1 MYFKIN
7 GNSYCDPNSQ
17 NTVTLL
23 TCDSFQTVLM
33 VLAISNTKL
42 LNFLIIASWVG
53 GAFSNITT
61 ICEPTEVL
69 LLDQDKYSEI
79 RTELKDKT
87 MVTFGLV
94 MFFISFF
101 IFFTI
106 TLSIR
111 DQYENE
117 TEITKS

>member
-1 MYFKIN
+1 
-7 GNSYCDPNSQ
+7 
-17 NTVTLL
+17 
-23 TCDSFQTVLM
+23 M

>member
-1 MYFKIN
+1 
-7 GNSYCDPNSQ
+7 
-17 NTVTLL
+17 
-23 TCDSFQTVLM
+23 M

-53 GAFSNITT
+53 GAFSNITA
-61 ICEPTEVL
+61 ICEPTDVL
-69 LLDQDKYSEI
+69 LIDQDTYSEI

-87 MVTFGLV
+87 MLIFGIL

-101 IFFTI
+101 IFFAI

-111 DQYENE
+111 D
-117 TEITKS
+117 